1 MENPR
6 AGQMRPGGLGAGKGR
21 AVTRRPR
28 PEKRPIFALK
38 IQGQTGPAGIH
49 TKPYRRKKTFRIL
62 RNACAWA
69 FGDRPDALREK
80 RWHDQQQWGR
90 P

>member
-49 TKPYRRKKTFRIL
+49 
-62 RNACAWA
+62 
-69 FGDRPDALREK
+69 ALRKILKVLLRRYDFVCLDAREIG
-80 RWHDQQQWGR
+80 GR
-90 P
+90 R